1 MLTDLVVYKGLTHI
15 LSFYFHSF
23 LAEQS
28 EEGGVLSKKP
38 EEDAYGS

>member
-1 MLTDLVVYKGLTHI
+1 MLTELVLYKGLTHDF
-15 LSFYFHSF
+15 SFYLHSF

-38 EEDAYGS
+38 EEDAYGC